1 MLNYSSIGERC
12 GELNQHK
19 KMLETALLAGQ
30 IMTESN
36 AESYR
41 VEDTMNR
48 ILTSSNAAYAV
59 AVSFSTSLYATLDD
73 PSFIDGSFTGIKR
86 INSKSTNLN
95 KIALVNEVSRQ
106 LTSNKINIDQAYQ
119 QLLEIKQQ
127 KPQYNRLEQS
137 FAIVGLAASF
147 SVLFGGSLVDLI
159 AATINGIILALLIRL
174 TDRYYINSGISNVFQ
189 AFVVTLVSFLL
200 HLFVIHSIST
210 DIVTVSTLMP
220 MVPGTAITNS
230 LRDIFREDYIAG
242 GARAME
248 AFLDALMI
256 ALGAAIALSL
266 LRGTI
271 L

>member
-48 ILTSSNAAYAV
+48 ILTSSNVAYAV

-73 PSFIDGSFTGIKR
+73 PSFTDGSFTGIKR

-200 HLFVIHSIST
+200 QLFVIHSIST